1 MGLLRDLPQ
10 SLLNYSRAP
19 KGCEA
24 AIVAQSFP
32 GGWYWASDMQMEWE
46 KRGSW
51 RAKIPGNLS
60 FRAVIGNLRNW
71 ESRERVCERREASA
85 FVGTETLRYWK
96 RYRLQILWT

>member
-1 MGLLRDLPQ
+1 MSKRGPPPSPPAPAEQHLQPAGQTTPEKRKIGEDRVGLLRDLPQ

-60 FRAVIGNLRNW
+60 G
-71 ESRERVCERREASA
+71 
-85 FVGTETLRYWK
+85 
-96 RYRLQILWT
+96 Q